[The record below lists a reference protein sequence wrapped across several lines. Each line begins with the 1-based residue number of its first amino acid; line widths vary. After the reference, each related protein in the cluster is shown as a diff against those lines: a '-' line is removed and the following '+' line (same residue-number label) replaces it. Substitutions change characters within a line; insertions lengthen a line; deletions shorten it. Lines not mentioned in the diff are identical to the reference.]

1 MPGRDTEKHDGKR
14 SFQEFSKLSDEIK
27 ENTQMLTDE
36 EKKLIVGIIEDEM
49 QIIDFVFVYSK
60 HDQELMLSILE
71 KLR

>member
-1 MPGRDTEKHDGKR
+1 
-14 SFQEFSKLSDEIK
+14 
-27 ENTQMLTDE
+27 MLTDE